1 LLPLRLAAERNHS
14 IKHAADAAFASQIGA
29 MVSGQGVR
37 KCCLDVQSG
46 PQLQIEGTMLLIT
59 EALTEPAI
67 SQARTLFQEYAMT
80 PGVEA
85 CLQDFERELASLPS
99 QYGPPT
105 GSLLLALHRSPGES
119 DVPIGCVGLR
129 KLEKGICE
137 MKRLYVRPG
146 FRKEGVG
153 QVLVENLIADACA
166 LGYKKLRLDTLP
178 SMREAQALYRRLGFV
193 EIPAYLKNPTPNA
206 LCFELALSQS

>member
-1 LLPLRLAAERNHS
+1 
-14 IKHAADAAFASQIGA
+14 
-29 MVSGQGVR
+29 MVSGEGVR
-37 KCCLDVQSG
+37 TCCPDIQSG

-59 EALTEPAI
+59 EALAEPAI

-85 CLQDFERELASLPS
+85 CMQDFERELASLPG

-119 DVPIGCVGLR
+119 DEPIGCVGLR

-146 FRKEGVG
+146 FREEGTG
-153 QVLVENLIADACA
+153 QALVENLIADASA
-166 LGYKKLRLDTLP
+166 MGYLKMRLDTLP
-178 SMREAQALYRRLGFV
+178 IMRQAQGLYRRLGFV
-193 EIPAYLKNPTPNA
+193 EIPPYLKNPTPNA
-206 LCFELALSQS
+206 ICFELALTQT